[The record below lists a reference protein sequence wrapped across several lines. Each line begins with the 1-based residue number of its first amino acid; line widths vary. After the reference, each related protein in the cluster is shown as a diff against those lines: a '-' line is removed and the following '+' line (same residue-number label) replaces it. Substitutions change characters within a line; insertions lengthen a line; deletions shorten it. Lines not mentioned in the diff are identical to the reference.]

1 MNLLYSYFQCQRR
14 IYDHAKQ
21 LWWSF
26 LRKYL
31 TTKIL
36 NVLDGDQD
44 FKDDVT
50 IFDSLNDKN
59 DLHKYE
65 NGDDDFDEIE
75 ENEIDPR
82 QYKKKG

>member
-1 MNLLYSYFQCQRR
+1 M
-14 IYDHAKQ
+14 
-21 LWWSF
+21 
-26 LRKYL
+26 RKYL

>member
-1 MNLLYSYFQCQRR
+1 M
-14 IYDHAKQ
+14 
-21 LWWSF
+21 
-26 LRKYL
+26 RKYL

-44 FKDDVT
+44 FKDDAT

-59 DLHKYE
+59 DHHKYE